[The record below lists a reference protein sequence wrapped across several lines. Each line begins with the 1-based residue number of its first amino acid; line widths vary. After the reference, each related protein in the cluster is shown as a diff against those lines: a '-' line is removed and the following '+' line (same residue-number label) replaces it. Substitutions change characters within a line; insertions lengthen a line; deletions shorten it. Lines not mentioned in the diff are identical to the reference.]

1 VLLLHGLLLLQ
12 LRPDGTVH
20 AAGGTSYTTSTAIAN
35 PLPYWLTLG
44 AYNNRPAAES
54 TAYTQIPLLL
64 RELRHLV
71 WQGFGA
77 ISLETTQWLQSLQ
90 RWCFFCTEVLC
101 VHTDAA
107 LLLEL
112 PGSVACLG
120 LQPVE

>member
-1 VLLLHGLLLLQ
+1 MLLLHGLLLLQ

-64 RELRHLV
+64 RELQHLV
-71 WQGFGA
+71 WERVGV
-77 ISLETTQWLQSLQ
+77 SSVDTTQ
-90 RWCFFCTEVLC
+90 
-101 VHTDAA
+101 
-107 LLLEL
+107 
-112 PGSVACLG
+112 
-120 LQPVE
+120 